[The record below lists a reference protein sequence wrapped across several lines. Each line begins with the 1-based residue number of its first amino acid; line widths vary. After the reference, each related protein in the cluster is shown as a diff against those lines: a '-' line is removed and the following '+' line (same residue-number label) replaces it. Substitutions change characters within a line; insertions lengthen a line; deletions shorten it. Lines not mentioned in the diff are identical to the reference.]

1 MNSIFLPALALLL
14 SLTSTTLAQENGEL
28 GRMWTFENPPLAY
41 LEKKYGFKPDQKWL
55 DSLRLGSLR
64 LGNKDILSGFGSA
77 SFVSPNGLIMTSTRC
92 VRSPVAETRPK
103 DIEIINAG
111 FVAAAQE
118 QEFRL
123 RWRTWRD
130 NSLHDEW
137 LTAAQLIQ
145 ITTVTDKVNRGVLL
159 TDNEIQIRE
168 KRETNK
174 QTILDA
180 ATKADPELA
189 GQIVSLYQG
198 AVVQLY
204 QYKVYDDIRLVVLPP
219 IQSAHFGGAADN
231 FTYPRYSLDFAFV
244 RAYENG
250 EPADT
255 SKHYFKWNSGGAKK
269 DELVFVSGNPGTTKR
284 LRTAAQIELE
294 RDIRIPIEIE
304 QLTNKLPILKDPRSN
319 TYDGEFDPENPSKYW
334 AWIRTWILATE
345 NDLKAARGRRHGLV
359 SATLMAQK
367 TAAEQAF
374 KSRVMADEKLAR
386 QYGDL
391 WDRIAIVVDERRQ
404 HEARARFQTAD
415 AARVFGVAVA
425 VVRAC
430 DPAETA
436 AEREQARKTV
446 ESWVGKT
453 VHTSLHIAEQCRDHV
468 VRSRSWLPEDDPY
481 FTKVLG
487 GRNAQEFH
495 HAVAGGQRQSPNWF
509 GDPEPREAI
518 VNAGW
523 TAIQDSVDPVIV
535 AARELVPLMRKNA
548 KLGAELDAREAVLG
562 AEMARALFECYG
574 TKVSS
579 DATNT
584 LRFTD
589 GVVQGYSSNETIA
602 PYRTTF
608 YGLYARNAEFDN
620 EYPFNLPAIWLDRK
634 DKIVMSKP
642 VNFASTNDIS
652 VGNSGSVVVNKQL
665 EVVGMIVDGNIESL
679 HNDFVFKDDVP
690 RAVSAHVDGITEAL
704 VKIYDAHRVAKEL
717 TGK

>member
-1 MNSIFLPALALLL
+1 MKSISLLCLALLL
-14 SLTSTTLAQENGEL
+14 SLTSTTSAQEKQEL
-28 GRMWTFENPPLAY
+28 GRMWTFENPPLAH
-41 LEKKYGFKPDQKWL
+41 LEKEYGFKPDQEWL

-64 LGNKDILSGFGSA
+64 IGGEDILSGFGSA
-77 SFVSPNGLIMTSTRC
+77 SFVSPKGLIMTSTRC
-92 VRSPVAETRPK
+92 VRGAVTETRTK

-123 RWRTWRD
+123 RLRNWGTDRFQGG
-130 NSLHDEW
+130 W

-145 ITTVTDKVNRGVLL
+145 ITTVTDQVNRGVLL

-168 KRETNK
+168 KREANK

-180 ATKADPELA
+180 ATKADPELVP
-189 GQIVSLYQG
+189 QIVSLYQG
-198 AVVQLY
+198 AIVQLY

-231 FTYPRYSLDFAFV
+231 FKYPRNSLDFAFL
-244 RAYENG
+244 RAYEHG

-269 DELVFVSGNPGTTKR
+269 DEIVFVVGNPGVTNR
-284 LRTAAQIELE
+284 LRTTAQMELE
-294 RDIRIPIEIE
+294 RDVRIPIEI
-304 QLTNKLPILKDPRSN
+304 QRLTNKLPILKSPISN
-319 TYDGEFDPENPSKYW
+319 DGEFDPENPSKHW
-334 AWIRTWILATE
+334 AWMRTRILAAE
-345 NDLKAARGRRHGLV
+345 NDLKAARGHRHGLE

-367 TAAEQAF
+367 TVAEQAF

-391 WDRIAIVVDERRQ
+391 WDRIAIVAEERRQ
-404 HEARARFQTAD
+404 HEVRARFHTAD

-425 VVRAC
+425 VVRML
-430 DPAETA
+430 DPAESA
-436 AEREQARKTV
+436 AEREQARQTV

-453 VHTSLHIAEQCRDHV
+453 VHTNIHIAAQGQDHL
-468 VRSRSWLPEDDPY
+468 VRSRSWLPEDDPF

-495 HAVAGGQRQSPNWF
+495 DAVAGGQGQSPNWF
-509 GDPEPREAI
+509 GDPEPREAL

-523 TAIQDSVDPVIV
+523 TAIQDSDDPVIV

-548 KLGAELDAREAVLG
+548 KLGAELDAREAALS

-574 TKVSS
+574 TNVSS

-602 PYRTTF
+602 PHRTTF
-608 YGLYARNAEFDN
+608 YGLYARNAEFDDA
-620 EYPFNLPAIWLDRK
+620 YPFNLPAIWLDRK
-634 DKIVMSKP
+634 DAIDMTKTI
-642 VNFASTNDIS
+642 NFASTNDIS
-652 VGNSGSVVVNKQL
+652 VGNSGSVVVNQAL
-665 EVVGMIVDGNIESL
+665 EVVGVVVDGNIESL
-679 HNDFVFKDDVP
+679 HNDFVFKDDVA
-690 RAVSAHVDGITEAL
+690 RAVSAHVDGIMEAL
-704 VKIYDAHRVAKEL
+704 VKIYDADRIVEEL
-717 TGK
+717 IGK